1 MEEAIAQWREQSDAR
16 AKCNEQWRLYKS
28 KFPELIETIK
38 GEVSE
43 DLIHCMKYV
52 STLPNDCGAI
62 LAMDSYVKHLPAR
75 MLLSEILETFARN
88 GDYMTLVKLF
98 IVEMV
103 RKQW

>member
-1 MEEAIAQWREQSDAR
+1 MEEAIAQWREESDLR
-16 AKCNEQWRLYKS
+16 AKCNEQWKLCKT
-28 KFPELIETIK
+28 KFSDLVDAIK

-43 DLIHCMKYV
+43 DTIHCMKYV
-52 STLPNDCGAI
+52 SRLPNDCGEI
-62 LAMDSYVKHLPAR
+62 LAIDSYSKHLPAR
-75 MLLSEILETFARN
+75 ILLSEILDTFARN

>member
-1 MEEAIAQWREQSDAR
+1 MEEAIAQWREESDLR
-16 AKCNEQWRLYKS
+16 AKCNEQCKT
-28 KFPELIETIK
+28 KFSDLVDAIK

-43 DLIHCMKYV
+43 DTIHCMKYV
-52 STLPNDCGAI
+52 SRLPNDCGEI
-62 LAMDSYVKHLPAR
+62 LAIDSYSKHLPAR
-75 MLLSEILETFARN
+75 ILLSEILDTFARN